1 MVGWVGMFKK
11 EKEKEKMKELERI
24 EKMIDKLVMKKLKVN
39 NEKLEKKID
48 FELLSL
54 ISRKCEI
61 KKELKFVG

>member
-1 MVGWVGMFKK
+1 
-11 EKEKEKMKELERI
+11 MKELERI

-61 KKELKFVG
+61 KKELKFVS